1 MRPLAAYLPGLPQCV
16 GSGASAHAAHWFCAR
31 WTHSEVRGLADWAR
45 FLSIQMCRWD
55 GDMGNCAPCGPGG
68 KFGTYGDLISL
79 PLWSADG
86 RAFVLYHVIL
96 PLPQA
101 IWMQEYR
108 KAGCHGLREACSYP
122 LSAGRSDALLPAG
135 FIEFLRQN
143 DAAAVLNFFP
153 DENKRHRT
161 GKGFLKQPPSNF
173 KFFPERL

>member
-1 MRPLAAYLPGLPQCV
+1 MPPIGSALAGRIRRCGAWLRMARLAGPDFCPSRCV
-16 GSGASAHAAHWFCAR
+16 GGMGIRKTAPPAAL
-31 WTHSEVRGLADWAR
+31 E
-45 FLSIQMCRWD
+45 
-55 GDMGNCAPCGPGG
+55 G
-68 KFGTYGDLISL
+68 KFGTYGDRISL

-86 RAFVLYHVIL
+86 RASVLYHVIL

-143 DAAAVLNFFP
+143 DAAAVP
-153 DENKRHRT
+153 
-161 GKGFLKQPPSNF
+161 GGPSP
-173 KFFPERL
+173 K

>member
-1 MRPLAAYLPGLPQCV
+1 MPPIGSALAGRIRRCGAWLRMARLAGPDFCPSRCV
-16 GSGASAHAAHWFCAR
+16 GGMGIRKTAPPAAL
-31 WTHSEVRGLADWAR
+31 E
-45 FLSIQMCRWD
+45 
-55 GDMGNCAPCGPGG
+55 G
-68 KFGTYGDLISL
+68 KFGTYGDRISL

-86 RAFVLYHVIL
+86 RASVLYHVIL

-135 FIEFLRQN
+135 FMEFLRQN